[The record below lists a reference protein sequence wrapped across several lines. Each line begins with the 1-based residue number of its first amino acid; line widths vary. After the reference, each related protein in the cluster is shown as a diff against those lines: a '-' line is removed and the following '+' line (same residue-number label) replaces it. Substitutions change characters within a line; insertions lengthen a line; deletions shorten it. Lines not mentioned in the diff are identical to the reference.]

1 VSYALFLHPSAFIH
15 PLWFN
20 HSSFIITIILHQL
33 DDIRLPTLN
42 LPAINLLSRPMYFS
56 FSRTFFFTPFP
67 FSFFATILVAL
78 CVSICIL
85 RFPLFV
91 FSAGE
96 ERFVFMFGE

>member
-67 FSFFATILVAL
+67 FSFFCYNIGGPVRKYLYFAISVICFFCWGGAV
-78 CVSICIL
+78 CVY
-85 RFPLFV
+85 V
-91 FSAGE
+91 W
-96 ERFVFMFGE
+96 